1 MIPYTILGTPLYE
14 FLDTEPTETDYF
26 ARISEQD
33 AILKEHGLSRIN
45 RTEYL
50 CLFFDSVFFDEQITE
65 FCIDEAIEALAIKD
79 GVDIVRFDNGNIG
92 FIAYYNGHKNGFE
105 ILREV

>member
-1 MIPYTILGTPLYE
+1 MPPYTILGTPLYE
-14 FLDTEPTETDYF
+14 FLDTEPSETDCF
-26 ARISEQD
+26 ARIDEQD
-33 AILKEHGLSRIN
+33 KILEEHGYSRTN

-50 CLFFDSVFFDEQITE
+50 CHFFDSVFFDEQTTE

-92 FIAYYNGHKNGFE
+92 FIAYYNGNINGFE